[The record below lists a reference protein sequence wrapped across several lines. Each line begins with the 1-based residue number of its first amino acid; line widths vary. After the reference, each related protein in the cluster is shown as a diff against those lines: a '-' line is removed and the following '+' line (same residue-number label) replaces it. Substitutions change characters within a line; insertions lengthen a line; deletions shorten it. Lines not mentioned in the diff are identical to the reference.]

1 MVFYHFGT
9 LVRFLMEKRKNIDH
23 AYMQNTNY
31 LHSDQEAK
39 ILENSTHT
47 GQIRGLDFN
56 KFQGNLLASAGSNN
70 EVYIWDLTN
79 PNTPYSPGPKSSK
92 LDDVTSVGWNG
103 QVQHILATSSSTGHT
118 VVWDLRNRKEVMTLS
133 APNSSGIN
141 AGRRSISSAVWHPDV
156 VSKNIITNSNRHLY
170 PNPFV

>member
-1 MVFYHFGT
+1 MISFYKI
-9 LVRFLMEKRKNIDH
+9 VC
-23 AYMQNTNY
+23 
-31 LHSDQEAK
+31 SDTEAK
-39 ILENSTHT
+39 ILENPTHT

-79 PNTPYSPGPKSSK
+79 PNTPYTPGPKSQK
-92 LDDVTSVGWNG
+92 LDDITSVGWNG

-133 APNSSGIN
+133 APNSGGMN
-141 AGRRSISSAVWHPDV
+141 ASRRSISSVVWHPDV
-156 VSKNIITNSNRHLY
+156 VSFYFCVRRREREEDKIE
-170 PNPFV
+170 F

>member
-1 MVFYHFGT
+1 
-9 LVRFLMEKRKNIDH
+9 
-23 AYMQNTNY
+23 
-31 LHSDQEAK
+31 
-39 ILENSTHT
+39 LENPIHT

-79 PNTPYSPGPKSSK
+79 PNTPYTPGPKSSK
-92 LDDVTSVGWNG
+92 LDDITSVSWNG

-133 APNSSGIN
+133 APNSNGIH

-156 VSKNIITNSNRHLY
+156 VSKNKQNKKPSYLIQ
-170 PNPFV
+170 FVLGYTISYCIRR